1 MMPASV
7 WAAQRRQRGV
17 TYAPALFLLGRRS
30 PAALAQG
37 FGALT
42 LALLLGGCAATGA
55 PIGAASNIPSPPA
68 TSAPST
74 PSPTSRPASPAP
86 SPSAADNGLA
96 AGAVLGPDIAAL
108 GLSGEQ
114 AAKALAAFRI
124 SCPSVQKR
132 ADASGLTMNQDWV
145 GPCAAAANWTD
156 ADALRFFTQHFQSVK
171 IGDGAAFAT
180 GYFEP
185 EIAASRTK
193 MAGYTVPIYRRPP
206 DLVDVNLGDFSDD
219 LKGRTIRGRVE
230 QGKLVRYYDRKA
242 ISEGALGGQGL
253 EIAYAADAAEFFFL
267 QIQGSGRL
275 RLPSGDVIRIGYDTQ
290 NGRGYVGIGKLL
302 LDRGEL
308 PRGGADMQGILN
320 YLRADPVRGAAV
332 MNENPSWIFFRE
344 LTGAG
349 PLGALG
355 LPVTGRVSI
364 AADPKFIPLG
374 APVFLTLDRAE
385 ANGLWVAQDTG
396 GAIKG
401 ANRVDTF
408 WGAGDEARR
417 IAGGMA
423 GRGSALLLL
432 PRASVARISAAQ

>member
-1 MMPASV
+1 MMTPASV
-7 WAAQRRQRGV
+7 WAVKRRQRGR
-17 TYAPALFLLGRRS
+17 TKGS
-30 PAALAQG
+30 
-37 FGALT
+37 ALT
-42 LALLLGGCAATGA
+42 LSWRLPVVSALMVALGACSAVPPQGAGPAPAVRAPSKPQTLPTPAPASVVNGGGTAATSGVA
-55 PIGAASNIPSPPA
+55 
-68 TSAPST
+68 
-74 PSPTSRPASPAP
+74 
-86 SPSAADNGLA
+86 
-96 AGAVLGPDIAAL
+96 LGPDFASL
-108 GLSGEQ
+108 GVTDQQ
-114 AAKALAAFRI
+114 ASRALAAFRI

-132 ADASGLTMNQDWV
+132 SDASGLTQPQDWTEA
-145 GPCAAAANWTD
+145 CAAAANW
-156 ADALRFFTQHFQSVK
+156 ADDKATQFFAQYFQTVQ
-171 IGDGAAFAT
+171 IGNGAAFAT

-185 EIAASRTK
+185 EIAASRTRS
-193 MAGYTVPIYRRPP
+193 AAYNVPIYRRPD
-206 DLVDVNLGDFSDD
+206 DLVEVNLGDFSDD
-219 LKGRTIRGRVE
+219 LKGRTVRGRAQ
-230 QGKLVRYYDRKA
+230 QGKLVRYYDRKE
-242 ISEGALGGQGL
+242 ISEGALAGRGL

-275 RLPSGDVIRIGYDTQ
+275 RLPGGDVMRIGYDTQ

-308 PRGGADMQGILN
+308 PRGGADMQGIIN

-355 LPVTGRVSI
+355 LPVTGRASI
-364 AADPKFIPLG
+364 AADPNFIPLG
-374 APVFLTLDRAE
+374 APVFLSLDRTE

-432 PRASVARISAAQ
+432 PRASVARVMARP